1 MEGRVL
7 KAVRSGALT
16 CLLAVVCLPAFGQE
30 PEPAAD
36 DLKRTGSEVFARIAQ
51 SLEPASCTPSA
62 SQSQWMKQY
71 IHNPAR
77 FEKQLV
83 DMLPILD
90 HVSYQT
96 RKQGLPME
104 FALIP
109 FVESR
114 FQPKAVAKGG
124 PTGLWQLMPN
134 TARHFGLSIGGKK
147 DGRYSVIASTDAAL
161 EYLGDLQKRFGHWQT
176 SIMAYNA
183 GDSRMRGSLKR
194 QGLRQADADRGLPTG
209 LAPHTYAYVKK
220 IQALSCF
227 FLDSRR
233 FGVSLPTT
241 AEFKALPSDVDLP
254 VLDNGN

>member
-1 MEGRVL
+1 L
-7 KAVRSGALT
+7 KRPPASIALT
-16 CLLAVVCLPAFGQE
+16 CLLALSCMPALGQDSDL
-30 PEPAAD
+30 AAED
-36 DLKRTGSEVFARIAQ
+36 AKRSGGEVFTRIAQ
-51 SLEPASCTPSA
+51 SLDPQSCTPKA
-62 SQSQWMKQY
+62 AQSQWMKDY

-77 FEKQLV
+77 FQRQLI

-96 RKQGLPME
+96 RNQGLPME

-114 FQPKAVAKGG
+114 FLPKAVAKGG

-134 TARHFGLSIGGKK
+134 TASHYGLRVGGKR
-147 DGRYSVIASTDAAL
+147 DGRYSVFASTDVAL
-161 EYLGDLQKRFGHWQT
+161 EYLKKLQKMFGHWQT

-183 GDSRMRGSLKR
+183 GDSRMRSSLKR
-194 QGLRQADADRGLPTG
+194 QHLVQADAERRLPTG

-227 FLDSRR
+227 FLDAQS
-233 FGVSLPTT
+233 FGVTLPRD
-241 AEFKALPSDVDLP
+241 AKFMPLPSDLDPP